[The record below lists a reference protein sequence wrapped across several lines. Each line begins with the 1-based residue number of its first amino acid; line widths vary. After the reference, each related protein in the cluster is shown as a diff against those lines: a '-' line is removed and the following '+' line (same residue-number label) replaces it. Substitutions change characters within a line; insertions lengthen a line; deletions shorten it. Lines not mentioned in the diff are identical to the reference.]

1 MARPWP
7 RRAISGIIG
16 LVTAP
21 SLFVS
26 YSRDS
31 AAHDAAVLE
40 LAQRLRGEGVDVRLD
55 QFEQAPPEG
64 WPKWML
70 RQLAEVDFVL
80 VVCTA
85 SYCRRF
91 EGREEVGAL
100 QGVAF
105 ESLVIT
111 QGLFEANANNTRFV
125 PVVFAGASVADVPG
139 VLRPFQRFELPGAR
153 EALYRLITAQ
163 PAVVADPI
171 GTAAVA
177 KYLEWLRTQPSGLDL
192 IKVGG
197 GDVQLELAKVYV
209 PLLIAGH
216 REPERM
222 GGKEEGRLAGVMH
235 EDFELTEL
243 FVRVGACR
251 HALLLGR
258 PGSGKTTA
266 LRKLAQ
272 QCLREGA
279 AALLLPDDFIP
290 VFVRLRRF
298 MAADLDQPLPAFVA
312 RELHEVSAGVI
323 DGGCAAKLWGRG
335 VLLLLDGLDEIADEP
350 LRARLCGYLRDEL
363 QRGSCGEARVVVS
376 SRFAGHDG
384 VRVRLD
390 ESFARCDVRPL
401 NAEQVRTLVRRW
413 FSEASRCLP
422 QLPLAEARVKADALI
437 EALEAPRF
445 GLGASSDHR
454 LKIMYS
460 TPLLL
465 TLLCVVVQQGR
476 EIPRNRAAFYEESL
490 RVLLLRW
497 REAKGMKPLLDID
510 TAIALLRPLAYT
522 LHTAGQRE
530 EVAESDLIEH
540 IYDRLA
546 ELGQIDVD
554 SLAVFDWLYRG
565 TGVLTE
571 LAPNQYGFF
580 HLGLQEYLAALQVA
594 SEGERLLDALAAEF
608 DQPWW
613 HEVAR
618 LLVSM
623 PARNMFGPLMRRLL
637 AGPALLEQS
646 NVLRDCVLEAAEVD
660 VGPFI
665 ERLEQVRPAEST
677 RRQVE
682 LLRLVFGRSE
692 PALLACAARLQAHAP
707 DAEVRAMAER
717 VLASAA
723 RPAAGGA
730 VAFDAVI
737 VAAAEDMGLAT
748 ELATRLR
755 GLGLQVW
762 PKKGAIEPATALA
775 ATEVLPVVR
784 VAVVVVGVADPWV
797 VCGSLIRLFKKR
809 RQVVGVQL
817 PGARMSL
824 GGASRERRVEPRRR
838 WWSWLWMWWIGLFTS
853 TRQLPAAVAA
863 SGEAATVVEQWTDL
877 RGGWQVEALR
887 KLCQQILPAMKRT
900 LAAGELWV
908 EPVTGIR
915 LVYVPAGRFE
925 MGSEDIS
932 GDEKPVHWVRLSAF
946 WLGETTV
953 TNRQY
958 GLFIAST
965 KHREPDYWRDE
976 KFSDPEQPVVG
987 VDWDDARA
995 FCAWLSE
1002 SAKVEASLASEAQWE
1017 YAARGTDG
1025 RPYPWGW
1032 EPPDATRACFGKGS
1046 EGAPVRVGSY
1056 PAGRGPFGAL
1066 DQAGN
1071 VWEWCEDVW
1080 NDKAYQRAEQLDPVN
1095 REQGDKVLRALR
1107 GGAYYSDVGALAAA
1121 YRDRDWSW
1129 YRDVGGGFRVVVS
1142 ATGACSSCCG

>member
-1 MARPWP
+1 MTPP
-7 RRAISGIIG
+7 R
-16 LVTAP
+16 V
-21 SLFVS
+21 FVS

-40 LAQRLRGEGVDVRLD
+40 LAQGLRGEGVDVRLD
-55 QFEQAPPEG
+55 QFEPAPPEG
-64 WPKWML
+64 WPQWMS
-70 RQLAEVDFVL
+70 RQLAEVDVVL

-85 SYCRRF
+85 SYCRGF
-91 EGREEVGAL
+91 EGKEAVGVG

-105 ESLVIT
+105 ESLIIT
-111 QGLFEANANNTRFV
+111 QGLFDANAKNTRFV
-125 PVVFAGASVADVPG
+125 PVVFAGASVADIPG
-139 VLRPFQRFELPGAR
+139 VLRPFQRFVLPGAR
-153 EALYRLITAQ
+153 EALYRLLTAQ

-171 GTAAVA
+171 GTAVVA
-177 KYLEWLRTQPSGLDL
+177 RYLEWLRTQPSGLDL
-192 IKVGG
+192 IGVGG
-197 GDVQLELAKVYV
+197 GDVQLELAEVYV
-209 PLLIAGH
+209 PLRIAGH
-216 REPERM
+216 RVLERM
-222 GGKEEGRLAGVMH
+222 GGKEEGRLAGEMH

-243 FVRVGACR
+243 FARVGACR
-251 HALLLGR
+251 HAVLLGR

-279 AALLLPDDFIP
+279 ATLLLPEDFIP

-298 MAADLDQPLPAFVA
+298 TAADLDQPLPVFVA
-312 RELHEVSAGVI
+312 RELYEVSAGVI
-323 DGGCAAKLWGRG
+323 DGACAAKLWGRG
-335 VLLLLDGLDEIADEP
+335 VLLLLDGLDEIADES

-363 QRGSCGEARVVVS
+363 QRGACGGARVVVS

-510 TAIALLRPLAYT
+510 TAIALLRPLAYA

-546 ELGQIDVD
+546 ELGQVAVD
-554 SLAVFDWLYRG
+554 PLAVFDWLYRG

-594 SEGERLLDALAAEF
+594 SEGERLLDALAADF
-608 DQPWW
+608 DKPWW

-637 AGPALLEQS
+637 AGPALLEQAG
-646 NVLRDCVLEAAEVD
+646 VLRDCVLEAAEVD

-717 VLASAA
+717 VLALAA

-737 VAAAEDMGLAT
+737 VAAAEDLALAS

-755 GLGLQVW
+755 TLGLKVW
-762 PKKGAIEPATALA
+762 PQKGAIEPATALA
-775 ATEVLPVVR
+775 ATVVLPAVR
-784 VAVVVVGVADPWV
+784 VAVVVVGAADPWGA
-797 VCGSLIRLFKKR
+797 CRSLIRMFHKTR
-809 RQVVGVQL
+809 EVVGVQL
-817 PGARMSL
+817 PGSRVPL
-824 GGASRERRVEPRRR
+824 GDV
-838 WWSWLWMWWIGLFTS
+838 
-853 TRQLPAAVAA
+853 
-863 SGEAATVVEQWTDL
+863 ATVVPRWTDL
-877 RGGWQVEALR
+877 REGWQAGVLGR
-887 KLCQQILPAMKRT
+887 LCQQILPAARREPV
-900 LAAGELWV
+900 AGELWV

-925 MGSEDIS
+925 MGSEMIS
-932 GDEKPVHWVRLSAF
+932 KDEMPVHWVRLSAF

-958 GLFIAST
+958 GLFMAAT
-965 KHREPDYWRDE
+965 KHREPMFWRDE
-976 KFSDPEQPVVG
+976 KFSDPDQPVVG
-987 VDWDDARA
+987 VDQEDAWA

-1002 SAKVEASLASEAQWE
+1002 TAKVEASLVSEAQWE

-1032 EPPDATRACFGKGS
+1032 ELPDARRACFGIGM

-1056 PAGRGPFGAL
+1056 LAGRGPFGAL

-1071 VWEWCEDVW
+1071 VWERCEDVW
-1080 NDKAYQRAEQLDPVN
+1080 NRQAYRREEQLDPVN
-1095 REQGDKVLRALR
+1095 RKGDEERRVIR
-1107 GGAYYSDVGALAAA
+1107 GGSYWNDNVGALAAA
-1121 YRDRDWSW
+1121 YRLWGRARDRGVS
-1129 YRDVGGGFRVVVS
+1129 YGFRVVVS
-1142 ATGACSSCCG
+1142 VSRVGP

>member
-1 MARPWP
+1 MTP
-7 RRAISGIIG
+7 
-16 LVTAP
+16 P
-21 SLFVS
+21 SLFLS

-40 LAQRLRGEGVDVRLD
+40 LAQGLRGEGVDVRLD
-55 QFEQAPPEG
+55 QFEQAPLEG

-85 SYCRRF
+85 NYCRRF
-91 EGREEVGAL
+91 EGREEVGVG

-105 ESLVIT
+105 ESLIIT
-111 QGLFEANANNTRFV
+111 QGLFEANAKNTRFV
-125 PVVFAGASVADVPG
+125 PVMFSGAVVADVPG
-139 VLRPFQRFELPGAR
+139 VLRPFQRFVLPGAR

-177 KYLEWLRTQPSGLDL
+177 KYLDWLRTQPSGLDL
-192 IKVGG
+192 IGVGG
-197 GDVQLELAKVYV
+197 GDVQLELAEVYV
-209 PLLIAGH
+209 PLRIAGH
-216 REPERM
+216 RELERM
-222 GGKEEGRLAGVMH
+222 GGKEEGRLAAVMH

-243 FVRVGACR
+243 FARVGTCR

-279 AALLLPDDFIP
+279 AALLLPEDFIP
-290 VFVRLRRF
+290 IFVRLRRF
-298 MAADLDQPLPAFVA
+298 TAADLDQPLPAFVA

-323 DGGCAAKLWGRG
+323 DAGCAARLWGRG

-390 ESFARCDVRPL
+390 ENFARCDVRPL

-422 QLPLAEARVKADALI
+422 QLPLAEARAKADALI

-546 ELGQIDVD
+546 ELGQVGVD

-594 SEGERLLDALAAEF
+594 SEGERLLDALAVGF
-608 DQPWW
+608 DKPWW

-646 NVLRDCVLEAAEVD
+646 SVLRDCVLEAAEVD

-677 RRQVE
+677 RRKVE

-692 PALLACAARLQAHAP
+692 PALLACATRLQAHAP

-723 RPAAGGA
+723 RPAPGGA

-737 VAAAEDMGLAT
+737 VAATEDMGLAT

-755 GLGLQVW
+755 GLGLAVW
-762 PKKGAIEPATALA
+762 PAKGAIEPATKLA
-775 ATEVLPVVR
+775 PTVVLPVVR
-784 VAVVVVGVADPWV
+784 VAVVVVGAADPWV
-797 VCGSLIRLFKKR
+797 ACGSLIRMFNKT
-809 RQVVGVQL
+809 RQVVGVHL
-817 PGARMSL
+817 PGARVSL
-824 GGASRERRVEPRRR
+824 GEV
-838 WWSWLWMWWIGLFTS
+838 
-853 TRQLPAAVAA
+853 
-863 SGEAATVVEQWTDL
+863 ATVVVRWIDL
-877 RGGWQVEALR
+877 RGGWQAGALGG
-887 KLCQQILPAMKRT
+887 LCQQILPAARREPV
-900 LAAGELWV
+900 AGELWV

-925 MGSEDIS
+925 MGRADGRQI
-932 GDEKPVHWVRLSAF
+932 EKPVHWVRLSAF

-958 GLFIAST
+958 GVFIAAT
-965 KHREPDYWRDE
+965 KHRAPAYWCEE

-987 VDWDDARA
+987 VDWNDARA

-1002 SAKVEASLASEAQWE
+1002 SAKVLASLTSEAQWE
-1017 YAARGTDG
+1017 YAARGTDR

-1032 EPPDATRACFGKGS
+1032 EPPDDTRACFGNGMD
-1046 EGAPVRVGSY
+1046 APVRVGSY

-1071 VWEWCEDVW
+1071 VWEWCEDLS
-1080 NDKAYQRAEQLDPVN
+1080 NDQAYPWAESLDPVN
-1095 REQGDKVLRALR
+1095 RYEGDKERRVLR

-1121 YRDRDWSW
+1121 HRSWDWSGR
-1129 YRDVGGGFRVVVS
+1129 RDDNLGFRVVVS
-1142 ATGACSSCCG
+1142 ASRVEP